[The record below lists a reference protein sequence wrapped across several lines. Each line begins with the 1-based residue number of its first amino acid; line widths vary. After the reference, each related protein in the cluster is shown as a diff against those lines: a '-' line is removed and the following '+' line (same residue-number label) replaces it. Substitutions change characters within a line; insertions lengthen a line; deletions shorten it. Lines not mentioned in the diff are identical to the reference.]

1 MRYHYWQ
8 FLVNQEGQPIN
19 DANISVFLANSDT
32 PANIYLGET
41 TTEYSNTVP
50 QIKTNSVGYFEF
62 WIGDDEE
69 EHGNPTDQKYKI
81 KWEREGI
88 VYGEIDYIDIF
99 PKQEPVDE
107 TDNLSTIRNKTI
119 SNRLANYWEGHRT
132 HNVIL
137 DGYPIH
143 GISFVDLNSSNTTIN
158 KLVSDYI
165 AKSWEDHKNSTLTFQ
180 TSAYS
185 TMTEE
190 LSAQDFDTPH
200 NLNPVNI
207 SSDNTV
213 FNKLVSNHLIK
224 TVLNSI
230 EQNDEE
236 ILNLK
241 NVFYE
246 IEITSWTDNGDGTYS
261 YTINHNLNKKYLN
274 ISCWNITTNKFL
286 YDLDIES
293 IDEDNTKITVNDDT
307 LKIFIKILG

>member
-165 AKSWEDHKNSTLTFQ
+165 AKSWEDHKNFTFTES
-180 TSAYS
+180 TSAES
-185 TMTEE
+185 VDN
-190 LSAQDFDTPH
+190 AH
-200 NLNPVNI
+200 NLQPVNI
-207 SSDNTV
+207 DDDDPT
-213 FNKLVSNHLIK
+213 FNKLVSNKLINK
-224 TVLNSI
+224 LTYRIVPFEINSWGI
-230 EQNDEE
+230 ENEDTYSVILSHDLNDEYPS
-236 ILNLK
+236 IFCWDINTHK
-241 NVFYE
+241 QIIPTE
-246 IEITSWTDNGDGTYS
+246 IET
-261 YTINHNLNKKYLN
+261 
-274 ISCWNITTNKFL
+274 
-286 YDLDIES
+286 
-293 IDEDNTKITVNDDT
+293 IDENSLKIIVSDNT
-307 LKIFIKILG
+307 LKLNVKVIAN